1 MAADAD
7 VAQHPERE
15 KSSVTLEEAVR
26 EAVGYIALCVEASAV
41 LVATIGVFDTLGRI
55 FTAIV
60 RRTTE
65 HGTGKL
71 IWRRFALWLL
81 LALEFALAADI
92 IRSVISPTWEDIG
105 ELAAIA
111 AIRTFLNYFLEKD
124 LDASRE
130 AAPVEG

>member
-1 MAADAD
+1 
-7 VAQHPERE
+7 
-15 KSSVTLEEAVR
+15 VTLEEAVR

-55 FTAIV
+55 GAAIV
-60 RRTTE
+60 RRTTG

>member
-1 MAADAD
+1 M
-7 VAQHPERE
+7 
-15 KSSVTLEEAVR
+15 TLEEAVR

-55 FTAIV
+55 GAAIV
-60 RRTTE
+60 HRTTA

-92 IRSVISPTWEDIG
+92 IRSVISPTWQDIG

-124 LDASRE
+124 LETTRE